1 MAELSLTKGDT
12 VDIFEDPI
20 DCTRL
25 EGHAELVELVKD
37 DSVMSGL
44 QYWMVHFTNAD
55 DDADTLRA
63 VNISNY

>member
-1 MAELSLTKGDT
+1 MTELTLTKGDT

-25 EGHAELVELVKD
+25 EGHAELVEMVKD

-44 QYWMVHFTNAD
+44 QYWQVEFT
-55 DDADTLRA
+55 DAPAGERVLRA
-63 VNISNY
+63 VNVNNY